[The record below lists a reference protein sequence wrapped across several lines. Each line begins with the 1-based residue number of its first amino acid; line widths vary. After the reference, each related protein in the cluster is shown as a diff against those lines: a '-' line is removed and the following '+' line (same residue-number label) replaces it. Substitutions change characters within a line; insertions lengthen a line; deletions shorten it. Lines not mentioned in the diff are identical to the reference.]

1 MRKSIPEGLKRR
13 RGELSLRKTLCYGSA
28 IVHPSDSMPSPSIL
42 SAHSAALLPLV
53 AIIGR
58 PNVGKSTLFNR
69 ILGKKTAIV
78 DDVPGVTRD
87 RNFADANY
95 RNRPFRLVDTGGLE
109 PSASEG
115 MLALIRRQSELA
127 IAEADIL
134 ILLMDGRTGLM
145 PQDQEVVRLLRGT
158 TKPLFVAVNKI
169 DTPKV
174 ETLVADFYQLGIDQL
189 YPVSAEHGIGVA
201 ELLDAIY
208 PLLPPDELQESHSM
222 PRIAVVGRPN
232 VGKSTLVNA
241 VLGED
246 RVVVSDVPGTTRDSI
261 DSLAVY
267 QGRRYMFT
275 DTAGIRRRG
284 KIDRGIE
291 GYSVARSLRAIGRSD
306 VAILLLDAEEGVT
319 EQDTKIAG
327 VVIRQGRACF
337 LLVNKWD
344 LREGD
349 SAARQQY
356 EKDLRRRF
364 PFLSW
369 APVLFAAAVKPDSLR
384 RLFPTI
390 DEVFASFSKRIP
402 TGQLNQLLQQIL
414 ATHPL
419 PVRKGKPTKITK
431 SAFITQVAVQ
441 PPVLALFVGHPDDIT
456 PAYLRFLENQLR
468 EAYGFSGTPI
478 RLLVRKK

>member
-1 MRKSIPEGLKRR
+1 MPRTKPAPAP
-13 RGELSLRKTLCYGSA
+13 TL
-28 IVHPSDSMPSPSIL
+28 P
-42 SAHSAALLPLV
+42 LLPTQGGPIPLV

-87 RNFADANY
+87 RNYADANY
-95 RNRPFRLVDTGGLE
+95 RNRPFRLVDTGGLD

-115 MLALIRRQSELA
+115 MLALIKRQSELA
-127 IAEADIL
+127 ITEADIL
-134 ILLMDGRTGLM
+134 ILLMDGRTGLT
-145 PQDQEVVRLLRGT
+145 PADHEVVRLLRGT
-158 TKPLFVAVNKI
+158 TKPLFVAINKI

-189 YPVSAEHGIGVA
+189 HPVSAEHGIGVS

-208 PLLPPDELQESHSM
+208 PLLPAPDDQQEQSQM
-222 PRIAVVGRPN
+222 PRVAVVGRPN
-232 VGKSTLVNA
+232 VGKSTLVNT

-267 QGRRYMFT
+267 QGRRYLFT

-306 VAILLLDAEEGVT
+306 VAVLLLDAQEGVT

-327 VVIRQGRACF
+327 VVIRQGRACM

-349 SAARQQY
+349 SQARQQV
-356 EKDLRRRF
+356 EQDLRRRF

-369 APVLFAAAVKPDSLR
+369 APVLFGAAVKPDSLR
-384 RLFPTI
+384 QLFPTI
-390 DEVFASFSKRIP
+390 DQVYASFSKRIP
-402 TGQLNQLLQQIL
+402 TGQLNQFLQNIL

-431 SAFITQVAVQ
+431 SAFMTQVAVQ
-441 PPVLALFVGHPDDIT
+441 PPVFALFVGHPDNIT

-468 EAYGFSGTPI
+468 DVYGFTGTPV

>member
-1 MRKSIPEGLKRR
+1 MSRTKATTEP
-13 RGELSLRKTLCYGSA
+13 
-28 IVHPSDSMPSPSIL
+28 IL
-42 SAHSAALLPLV
+42 PLYPLDGQRVPLV

-87 RNFADANY
+87 RNYADASY

-127 IAEADIL
+127 IAEADVL
-134 ILLMDGRTGLM
+134 ILVMDGRTGLM
-145 PQDQEVVRLLRGT
+145 APDHEVVRVLRGA

-174 ETLVADFYQLGIDQL
+174 ESLVADFYQLGTDHL

-201 ELLDAIY
+201 DLLDAVY
-208 PLLPPDELQESHSM
+208 PLLPVPDESGEPTTF
-222 PRIAVVGRPN
+222 PRVAVVGRPN

-261 DSLAVY
+261 DSLATY
-267 QGRRYMFT
+267 QGRRYLFT

-284 KIDRGIE
+284 KVDRGIE

-306 VAILLLDAEEGVT
+306 VAVLLLDASEGVT

-327 VVIRQGRACF
+327 LVIRQGRACM

-349 SAARQQY
+349 QQARADY
-356 EKDLRRRF
+356 ELDLRRHF
-364 PFLSW
+364 PFLTW

-390 DEVFASFSKRIP
+390 DEVFASFTKRIP
-402 TGQLNQLLQQIL
+402 TGQLNQFLQNIL

-419 PVRKGKPTKITK
+419 PARKGKPTKITK
-431 SAFITQVAVQ
+431 SAFMTQVATH
-441 PPVLALFVGHPDDIT
+441 PPVFALFVGHPKDIT
-456 PAYLRFLENQLR
+456 PAYLKFLENQLR
-468 EAYGFSGTPI
+468 EAYGFSGTPL
-478 RLLVRKK
+478 RLLARKK

>member
-1 MRKSIPEGLKRR
+1 MSTN
-13 RGELSLRKTLCYGSA
+13 LSLVTCRS
-28 IVHPSDSMPSPSIL
+28 SP
-42 SAHSAALLPLV
+42 PLV

-87 RNFADANY
+87 RNYADATY

-127 IAEADIL
+127 IAEADVL
-134 ILLMDGRTGLM
+134 ILVMDGRTGLM
-145 PQDQEVVRLLRGT
+145 APDQEVVKVLRGT

-174 ETLVADFYQLGIDQL
+174 EPLVADFYQLGTDQL
-189 YPVSAEHGIGVA
+189 YPISAEHGIGVA
-201 ELLDAIY
+201 DLLDAVY
-208 PLLPPDELQESHSM
+208 PLLPAPDEGGEPTTF

-261 DSLAVY
+261 DSLASY
-267 QGRRYMFT
+267 QGRQYLFT

-284 KIDRGIE
+284 KVDRGIE
-291 GYSVARSLRAIGRSD
+291 GYSVTRSLRAIGRSD
-306 VAILLLDAEEGVT
+306 VAVLLLDAMEGVT

-327 VVIRQGRACF
+327 LVIRQGRACI

-349 SAARQQY
+349 QQARAAY
-356 EKDLRRRF
+356 ELDLRRRF
-364 PFLSW
+364 PFLTW
-369 APVLFAAAVKPDSLR
+369 APVLFAAAIKPDSLR
-384 RLFPTI
+384 RLFPAI
-390 DEVFASFSKRIP
+390 DEVYASFTKRIP
-402 TGQLNQLLQQIL
+402 TGQLNQLLQTIL

-431 SAFITQVAVQ
+431 SAFMTQVATN
-441 PPVLALFVGHPDDIT
+441 PPVFALFVGHPNDIT
-456 PAYLRFLENQLR
+456 PAYLKYLENCLR
-468 EAYGFSGTPI
+468 EEYGFSGVPL
-478 RLLVRKK
+478 RLLARKK

>member
-1 MRKSIPEGLKRR
+1 MF
-13 RGELSLRKTLCYGSA
+13 T
-28 IVHPSDSMPSPSIL
+28 SDSIA
-42 SAHSAALLPLV
+42 SASALTPQASALLPLV

-87 RNFADANY
+87 RKYADTTY
-95 RNRPFRLVDTGGLE
+95 RNRSFRLVDTGGLE

-115 MLALIRRQSELA
+115 MFALIKRQSELA

-134 ILLMDGRTGLM
+134 VLLMDGRTGLM
-145 PQDQEVVRLLRGT
+145 PQDREVVRLLRGT
-158 TKPLFVAVNKI
+158 TKPLFIAVNKI

-189 YPVSAEHGIGVA
+189 YPISAEHGMGVA
-201 ELLDAIY
+201 ELLDAIH
-208 PLLPPDELQESHSM
+208 PLLPSLDEPHELTSM

-246 RVVVSDVPGTTRDSI
+246 RVVVNDMPGTTRDSI
-261 DSLAVY
+261 DSLAIY
-267 QGRRYMFT
+267 QDRRYLFT

-306 VAILLLDAEEGVT
+306 VAVLLLDAQEGVT

-327 VVIRQGRACF
+327 VIIRQGRAC
-337 LLVNKWD
+337 LLMVNKWD

-349 SAARQQY
+349 TKAKEQY

-402 TGQLNQLLQQIL
+402 TGQLNQLLQEIL

-441 PPVLALFVGHPDDIT
+441 PPVFALFVGHPQDIT

-468 EAYGFSGTPI
+468 DAYGFSGTPI
-478 RLLVRKK
+478 RLLLRKK

>member
-1 MRKSIPEGLKRR
+1 
-13 RGELSLRKTLCYGSA
+13 LRKTLCYGPA
-28 IVHPSDSMPSPSIL
+28 IVFTSDSVPSSIVL
-42 SAHSAALLPLV
+42 NSQSSGLVPLV

-87 RNFADANY
+87 RNYADANY
-95 RNRPFRLVDTGGLE
+95 RNRPFRLVDTGGLD

-115 MLALIRRQSELA
+115 MLALIKRQSELA
-127 IAEADIL
+127 IAEADIV

-145 PQDQEVVRLLRGT
+145 PQDLEVVRLLRGT

-174 ETLVADFYQLGIDQL
+174 ETLIADFYQLGIDQP
-189 YPVSAEHGIGVA
+189 YPISAEHGIGVA

-208 PLLPPDELQESHSM
+208 PLLPTPEEQQESHNM
-222 PRIAVVGRPN
+222 PRVAVVGRPN

-267 QGRRYMFT
+267 EGRRYLFT

-291 GYSVARSLRAIGRSD
+291 GYSVARALRAIGRSD
-306 VAILLLDAEEGVT
+306 VAVLLLDAKEGVT

-327 VVIRQGRACF
+327 IVIRQGRAC
-337 LLVNKWD
+337 LLMVNKWD
-344 LREGD
+344 LRDGD
-349 SAARQQY
+349 TTARQEY

-364 PFLSW
+364 PFLAW

-390 DEVFASFSKRIP
+390 DEVFGSFSKRIP
-402 TGQLNQLLQQIL
+402 TGQLNQFLQDIL

-431 SAFITQVAVQ
+431 SAFMTQVAVK
-441 PPVLALFVGHPDDIT
+441 PPVFALFVGHPANIT
-456 PAYLRFLENQLR
+456 TAYLRFLENQLR
-468 EAYGFSGTPI
+468 EAYGFSGTPL

>member
-1 MRKSIPEGLKRR
+1 MASN
-13 RGELSLRKTLCYGSA
+13 
-28 IVHPSDSMPSPSIL
+28 PSPITD
-42 SAHSAALLPLV
+42 HSSPPVV

-87 RNFADANY
+87 RNYADANY

-115 MLALIRRQSELA
+115 MMALIKRQSEVA

-134 ILLMDGRTGLM
+134 VLLMDGRTGVM
-145 PQDQEVVRLLRGT
+145 PQDLEVVRLLRGS

-174 ETLVADFYQLGIDQL
+174 EPLVADFYQLGVEQL
-189 YPVSAEHGIGVA
+189 YPLSAEHGLGVA

-208 PLLPPDELQESHSM
+208 GLLPSSDDASAPNAM
-222 PRIAVVGRPN
+222 PKIAIVGRPN
-232 VGKSTLVNA
+232 VGKSTLLNA
-241 VLGED
+241 VMGEE
-246 RVVVSDVPGTTRDSI
+246 RAVVSDVPGTTRDAI
-261 DSLAVY
+261 DSLVVY
-267 QGRRYMFT
+267 EDRRYLFT

-306 VAILLLDAEEGVT
+306 VAVLLLDAQEGIT

-327 VVIRQGRACF
+327 IVIRQGRACI

-344 LREGD
+344 LRQGD
-349 SAARQQY
+349 AQARQQF
-356 EKDLRRRF
+356 EKDLKRRF
-364 PFLSW
+364 PFLAW
-369 APVLFAAAVKPDSLR
+369 APVLFGAAVKPDSLG
-384 RLFPTI
+384 RLFPLI
-390 DEVFASFSKRIP
+390 DEVFTSFSTRIP
-402 TGQLNQLLQQIL
+402 TGQLNQFLQNIL
-414 ATHPL
+414 AVHPL
-419 PVRKGKPTKITK
+419 PVRKGKPAKITA
-431 SAFITQVAVQ
+431 SAFMTQVAVQ
-441 PPVLALFVGHPDDIT
+441 PPVFALFVGHPENMT
-456 PAYLRFLENQLR
+456 AAYLRFLENQIR
-468 EAYGFSGTPI
+468 DTYGFSGTPI

>member
-1 MRKSIPEGLKRR
+1 MVRPKHKAPSVP
-13 RGELSLRKTLCYGSA
+13 TLLTPDPGHVP
-28 IVHPSDSMPSPSIL
+28 I
-42 SAHSAALLPLV
+42 V

-69 ILGKKTAIV
+69 ILGSRTAIV

-87 RNFADANY
+87 RNYADASY
-95 RNRPFRLVDTGGLE
+95 RGRKFRLVDTGGLE
-109 PSASEG
+109 PSAAEG
-115 MLALIRRQSELA
+115 MLSLIRRQSELA

-134 ILLMDGRTGLM
+134 VLVMDGRTGLT
-145 PQDQEVVRLLRGT
+145 PTDQEVVRLLRGT

-169 DTPKV
+169 DTPKADP
-174 ETLVADFYQLGIDQL
+174 LVADFYRLGIDTL

-201 ELLDAIY
+201 ELLDAVY
-208 PLLPPDELQESHSM
+208 PLLPPNEEGEVRSET

-232 VGKSTLVNA
+232 VGKSTLVNT

-246 RVVVSDVPGTTRDSI
+246 RVVVSDVPGTTRDAV
-261 DSLAVY
+261 DSLATY
-267 QGRRYMFT
+267 QGAQYLFT

-284 KIDRGIE
+284 RIDRGIE

-306 VAILLLDAEEGVT
+306 VAVLLLDAVEGVT

-327 VVIRQGRACF
+327 IALRQGRACL

-349 SAARQQY
+349 TEARQQT
-356 EKDLRRRF
+356 ELDLRRRF
-364 PFLSW
+364 PFLPW
-369 APVLFAAAVKPDSLR
+369 APVLFGSALKPDSLR
-384 RLFPTI
+384 RLFPAI
-390 DEVFASFSKRIP
+390 DEVFASFSQRIP
-402 TGQLNQLLQQIL
+402 TGQLNQFLQQIL

-431 SAFITQVAVQ
+431 SAFMTQVATK
-441 PPVLALFVGHPDDIT
+441 PPVFALFVGHPEDVT
-456 PAYLRFLENQLR
+456 PAYLRYLEHQLR
-468 EAYGFSGTPI
+468 KEYGFSGTPI
-478 RLLVRKK
+478 RILVRKK

>member
-1 MRKSIPEGLKRR
+1 
-13 RGELSLRKTLCYGSA
+13 
-28 IVHPSDSMPSPSIL
+28 V
-42 SAHSAALLPLV
+42 LPFADETRLPIV

-69 ILGKKTAIV
+69 ILGSRTAIV

-87 RNFADANY
+87 RNYADAVY
-95 RNRPFRLVDTGGLE
+95 RGRKFRLVDTGGLE
-109 PSASEG
+109 PSAAEG

-145 PQDQEVVRLLRGT
+145 PPDREVVGQLRGT
-158 TKPLFVAVNKI
+158 VKPLFVAVNKI
-169 DTPKV
+169 DTPKNDA
-174 ETLVADFYQLGIDQL
+174 LVADFYQLGTDQL

-208 PLLPPDELQESHSM
+208 PLLPPLEAEQAEGEI
-222 PRIAVVGRPN
+222 PRVAIVGRPN

-246 RVVVSDVPGTTRDSI
+246 RVVVSDIPGTTRDSV
-261 DSLAVY
+261 DSLTTY
-267 QGRRYMFT
+267 EGRQYLFT

-284 KIDRGIE
+284 KIDRGVE

-306 VAILLLDAEEGVT
+306 VAVILLDAVEGVT

-327 VVIRQGRACF
+327 MALRQGRAC
-337 LLVNKWD
+337 LLFVNKWD
-344 LREGD
+344 LRKGD
-349 SAARQQY
+349 ITARQATEQ
-356 EKDLRRRF
+356 DLRRRF
-364 PFLSW
+364 PFLTW
-369 APVLFAAAVKPDSLR
+369 APVLFGSALEPASLR
-384 RLFPTI
+384 GLFPALE
-390 DEVFASFSKRIP
+390 EVFLSFSKRVP
-402 TGQLNQLLQQIL
+402 TGDLNQFLQEIL

-431 SAFITQVAVQ
+431 SAFMTQVATK
-441 PPVLALFVGHPDDIT
+441 PPVFALFVGHPQNMT
-456 PAYLRFLENQLR
+456 PAYLRYLEHQIR
-468 EAYGFSGTPI
+468 ERYGFSGAPI
-478 RLLVRKK
+478 RILTRKK